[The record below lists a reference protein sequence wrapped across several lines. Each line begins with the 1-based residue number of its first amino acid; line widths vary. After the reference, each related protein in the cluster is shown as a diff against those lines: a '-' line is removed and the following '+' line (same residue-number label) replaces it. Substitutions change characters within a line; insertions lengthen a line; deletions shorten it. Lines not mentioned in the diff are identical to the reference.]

1 MASEGTFFTV
11 EKKTTLGSTYY
22 LHIEFDST
30 EALEG
35 WVEWLEKTCELFAI
49 DPEDLPFGNGGPGE
63 APVKAPAKPAAG
75 ERGQVPT
82 RGAPV
87 KKSVMDCA
95 TCGGPTWDNRED
107 KRNPKA
113 PDFKCRDKECADA
126 AWDNDGELT
135 WASERQ

>member
-63 APVKAPAKPAAG
+63 ASC
-75 ERGQVPT
+75 
-82 RGAPV
+82 RGARP
-87 KKSVMDCA
+87 
-95 TCGGPTWDNRED
+95 G
-107 KRNPKA
+107 
-113 PDFKCRDKECADA
+113 ADTGRSGQEIRHGLCYLRRA
-126 AWDNDGELT
+126 DMG
-135 WASERQ
+135 